1 MAGSSPDHARD
12 GESRVTEII
21 VILSVASTLST
32 LAVLLRVYSR
42 AILLRSF
49 GADDFMI
56 VPAQILTIASAVAIG
71 LEAKYG
77 LGRHVWVMPEEHF
90 VPYMKSFYSSIVV
103 YNVAVCL
110 TKISILLM
118 YYRLFS
124 NTILRQIIFVGLG
137 FLGSWAVT
145 LSILLPM
152 VCMPV
157 HKFWHPTAPGVC
169 LDQLAIWYVM
179 AGVNVFTDFALFT
192 MPIPVIKSLNLPRR
206 QKVLL
211 FAIFTLG
218 IFPCAVS
225 IYRIRT
231 LGAAAVATD
240 PTWDNVDAATFSFL
254 ELSVGV
260 VTVCLPTLRP
270 FLARVMP
277 GLFGHLLQQS
287 SGAPPSGGIGYGTG
301 ATGRASRN
309 LRRGGTG
316 VSASSI
322 SGARS
327 PGLKGKVLSESDS
340 TEELRSAASMG
351 GSPLRSIGEN
361 DIEFGAIDP
370 RLERR
375 GKPGLSYSVS
385 VVGGSESSGGRPR
398 SDSSGIKATTTVT
411 QQISFAKED
420 MEKTQ
425 Y

>member
-1 MAGSSPDHARD
+1 MAGSSPDPARD
-12 GESRVTEII
+12 NESRVTEII
-21 VILSVASTLST
+21 VILSVTCTLST
-32 LAVLLRVYSR
+32 LAVLLRIYSR
-42 AILLRSF
+42 AIVLRSF

-77 LGRHVWVMPEEHF
+77 LGRHVWMMPPENF
-90 VPYMKSFYSSIVV
+90 VPYMKSFYTSIVV

-124 NTILRQIIFVGLG
+124 NTVLRPIIFVGLG

-157 HKFWHPTAPGVC
+157 HKFWEPDAPGVC
-169 LDQLAIWYVM
+169 LNQLAIWYVM
-179 AGVNVFTDFALFT
+179 AGINVFTDFSLLI
-192 MPIPVIKSLNLPRR
+192 MPMPLIKSLNLPAR
-206 QKVLL
+206 QKALL

-277 GLFGHLLQQS
+277 GVFGHLLQQS
-287 SGAPPSGGIGYGTG
+287 SGGHRSGPGGYGTG
-301 ATGRASRN
+301 ATGRGSRN
-309 LRRGGTG
+309 PRRGASG
-316 VSASSI
+316 VSASSL

-327 PGLKGKVLSESDS
+327 PVLKSKILSESDS

-351 GSPLRSIGEN
+351 SHHLRSIGEN

-370 RLERR
+370 RLERK
-375 GKPGLSYSVS
+375 GKPGLVYSVS
-385 VVGGSESSGGRPR
+385 VVGGPSSPGGRPR
-398 SDSSGIKATTTVT
+398 SDSAGIKATTTVT
-411 QQISFAKED
+411 QQITFSVEQT
-420 MEKTQ
+420 EKTQ